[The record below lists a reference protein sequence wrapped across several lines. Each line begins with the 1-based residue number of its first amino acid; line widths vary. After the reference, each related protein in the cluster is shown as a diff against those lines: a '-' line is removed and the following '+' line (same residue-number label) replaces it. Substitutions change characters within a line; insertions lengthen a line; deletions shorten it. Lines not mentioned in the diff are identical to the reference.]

1 MNLQEIK
8 ELEKKEF
15 NKRDK
20 ELCLIASE
28 GFPSEEV
35 LEAQSSIFSL
45 KYAEGRANKRYYC
58 GCEVFDKMEKECEQ
72 ALLQLFNAPEN
83 YNALIQCHSGT
94 QANMIC
100 YGAILEPNDTV
111 LAPDVKEGFS
121 HISHSHPLSFIGKY
135 HNVIT
140 YGSENGFINYDEIEE
155 LAFKYKPKLIIIG
168 FSAYS
173 RIVEYKRV
181 KEIADK
187 INAYTLADIA
197 HISLL
202 VATKQHPSPLDCGFD
217 FISSTTHKML
227 NGSRGGVLMY
237 KKEFE
242 KQVTRGLIPFS
253 QGGPLGNMIYGKLV
267 CFKEANSE
275 KGISLAKQIVKNAKA
290 MAEVFIKNGIFIVS
304 GGTDNHLILI
314 DLTEGFNIS
323 GKKLSEDFE
332 KCGLIL
338 NCNSLPNDKRS
349 FMQTSGI
356 RIGTQFITTRG
367 LKEDDC
373 KNIAT
378 CMSDIILLYKNNQTP
393 DDKILLEK
401 ESKLI
406 DLVKYYCNKYPLKDM
421 YPKMYNKLFN

>member
-1 MNLQEIK
+1 MYLHEIK
-8 ELEKKEF
+8 QLEREEF
-15 NKRDK
+15 IKRNN

-45 KYAEGRANKRYYC
+45 KYAEGRINKRYYC
-58 GCEVFDKMEKECEQ
+58 GCEMFDKMESECEQ
-72 ALLQLFNAPEN
+72 ALLKLFNAPEN

-140 YGSENGFINYDEIEE
+140 YGSKNGFINYDEIEE
-155 LAFKYKPKLIIIG
+155 LALKHKPKLIIIG

-173 RIVEYKRV
+173 RIIDYKRV
-181 KEIADK
+181 KEIANK

-202 VATKQHPSPLDCGFD
+202 VAMRQHPSPLDCGFD

-275 KGISLAKQIVKNAKA
+275 KGISLAKQIIKNSKV
-290 MAEVFIKNGIFIVS
+290 MAEVFIKNGISIVS

-314 DLTEGFNIS
+314 DLTDEFNIS

-349 FMQTSGI
+349 FMETSGL
-356 RIGTQFITTRG
+356 RIGTQFITRRG
-367 LKEDDC
+367 LNQEEC
-373 KNIAT
+373 KKIAQY
-378 CMSDIILLYKNNQTP
+378 MSNIILLYKDNKTP
-393 DDKILLEK
+393 DDDTLQEYKNKLKIYIEDCCK
-401 ESKLI
+401 
-406 DLVKYYCNKYPLKDM
+406 KYPLKNF
-421 YPKMYNKLFN
+421 YPKMYNRLFN